1 MNRKALFWRKARA
14 GAFHSVMGLGVASVA
29 ALVATGALA
38 EEYKIGDVDLTV
50 SGVATAGTEIRTTG
64 QDPRLIFAPNGK
76 KAGVPATATS
86 GANQDDGNLNYGEGG
101 ACVVGRQGL
110 RHG

>member
-1 MNRKALFWRKARA
+1 MDRQAIHCREARG
-14 GAFHSVMGLGVASVA
+14 GAFRLGVRLGVASVA

-50 SGVATAGTEIRTTG
+50 LGVATAGSEVRTTG

-76 KAGVPATATS
+76 RAGVPATATS
-86 GANQDDGNLNYGEGG
+86 GANQDDGNLNYP
-101 ACVVGRQGL
+101 QGSAVSSVST
-110 RHG
+110 